1 MPAGYSSSIVSV
13 ASVESVAA
21 SAGGLPPDSV
31 IEQLEAMGLGDL
43 DFEDGYVSEIDYDKE
58 EPDFPRAP
66 VKPRNIVSNIDATN
80 PECVKKLDFSD

>member
-43 DFEDGYVSEIDYDKE
+43 DLDDGYVSEIDYDKE
-58 EPDFPRAP
+58 EPNCPGAP
-66 VKPRNIVSNIDATN
+66 VKQRKFVSNIDATN
-80 PECVKKLDFSD
+80 PKKLDFSP